1 MGTRATLMTQFT
13 QRLTDQLAGEGFA
26 PVSPLDGEGEA
37 EPGTRSPAWRRVWFA
52 AADSGVPRMTSGV
65 MAHVDRG
72 DQGGI
77 RIGGRAFIVAEIVEE
92 VLEACQNLDYNVG
105 AFSGGEIDSIPFG
118 YFDDPLDASRKISL
132 SHEVDLDYAVN
143 QFMRFVRG
151 PVARWF
157 EQRSS
162 VDKLS
167 ALARDSHPMDFDKVN
182 PEPMRLRATVILSVL
197 TGRVEGAASLM
208 GWYLGRSQ
216 FHAWDS
222 LEQAAAFDVALGQ
235 RFPDYARA
243 RGR

>member
-1 MGTRATLMTQFT
+1 MGARATLMTQFI
-13 QRLTDQLAGEGFA
+13 QRLTDRLAGEGFA
-26 PVSPLDGEGEA
+26 PVPPLDGEGEA

-52 AADSGVPRMTSGV
+52 ASDSGIRCMTSGV
-65 MAHVDRG
+65 MAHVDCGNRG
-72 DQGGI
+72 EL
-77 RIGGRAFIVAEIVEE
+77 RIGGRAFIVAQVVEE
-92 VLEACQNLDYNVG
+92 VLEACRDLNSSVG

-118 YFDDPLDASRKISL
+118 YFDNPLDASRKISL

-151 PVARWF
+151 PVYRWF

-167 ALARDSHPMDFDKVN
+167 VLARASHPMDFDKVN
-182 PEPMRLRATVILSVL
+182 PEPMRLRGCVILSVL
-197 TGRVEGAASLM
+197 ADRVEDAASLM
-208 GWYLGRSQ
+208 GWYLDQSQ

-222 LEQAAAFDVALGQ
+222 FEQAAAFDVALGQ
-235 RFPDYARA
+235 QFPGYARA